1 MIKLTRISAKDGT
14 ATEEFLNVHNYV
26 RIEDPEGLKKALESG
41 ADKNDKDSIGRTPL
55 HNACSLGK
63 VKCAQV
69 LLEAGAVVDA
79 LDISKSTALHYAVG
93 CGYIECVQLL
103 LDNGAD
109 VNLQN
114 SEGKTPIDV
123 AKQFNRQEILKL
135 LEKSASV

>member
-1 MIKLTRISAKDGT
+1 MIKVTRISTKDGT
-14 ATEEFLNVHNYV
+14 GTEELLNVHDYIRVDN
-26 RIEDPEGLKKALESG
+26 PEVLRKALASG
-41 ADKNDKDSIGRTPL
+41 ADKDEKDSIGRTPL

-69 LLEAGAVVDA
+69 LLEAGAAVDA
-79 LDISKSTALHYAVG
+79 LDISKSTSLHYAVG
-93 CGYIECVQLL
+93 CGYTECVQLL
-103 LDNGAD
+103 LDNGAV

-135 LEKSASV
+135 FEKYASG